1 MRKKFLRCLRL
12 RRVALANFPL
22 SMPMNMPTH
31 AHGQGYADVNMLI
44 PELIGSIS
52 IEKGPSS
59 RCSCGSRS
67 LASSERAKKF
77 AVALGGKIL

>member
-12 RRVALANFPL
+12 RRVAFANFPL
-22 SMPMNMPTH
+22 SMPTH

-67 LASSERAKKF
+67 LASSKRAKKF
-77 AVALGGKIL
+77 AVALGGKII